1 MSLRTL
7 VGALTSLMMLTQLAV
22 AASRAPAH
30 AALRTVAEQSGNQR
44 TGRYDEIERL
54 CPAYQQ
60 TWPTQVRCFEFGRT
74 PEGRPMLALV
84 ASADGVLDAAAAHR
98 AQRPIVLMQGGIHAG
113 EPDGKDA
120 GLFALREMLDGTA
133 APGALAAATFVFVPV
148 LNATATSASAAGTG
162 RTRSDRKKWAGAR
175 PRRTSI

>member
-1 MSLRTL
+1 
-7 VGALTSLMMLTQLAV
+7 MLSRITTQLLLASLTILALQPAG

-30 AALRTVAEQSGNQR
+30 PALRTVAEQSNNLR

-60 TWPTQVRCFEFGRT
+60 TWPNQVRCFEFGRT

-98 AQRPIVLMQGGIHAG
+98 TQRPIVFMQGGIHAG
-113 EPDGKDA
+113 ESDGKDA
-120 GLFALREMLDGTA
+120 GMFVLREMLDGTIS
-133 APGALAAATFVFVPV
+133 PGV
-148 LNATATSASAAGTG
+148 LSAV
-162 RTRSDRKKWAGAR
+162 
-175 PRRTSI
+175 